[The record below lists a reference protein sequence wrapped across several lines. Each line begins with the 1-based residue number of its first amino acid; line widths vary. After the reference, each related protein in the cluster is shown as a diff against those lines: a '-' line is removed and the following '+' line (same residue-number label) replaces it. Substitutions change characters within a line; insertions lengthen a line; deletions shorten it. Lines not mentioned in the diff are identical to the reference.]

1 MDALGL
7 WITVLGTLLT
17 AIGTSVTLLQ
27 ARKVRKYRSQ
37 IAFDLRKLRLSEV
50 QGDLRDALN
59 EVRKLITPLVP
70 IEQLKRGQD
79 ERLILHRIQSRI
91 DNALNFMD
99 LSGGD
104 ADIRGKISQAQLALR
119 DYQKATSPE
128 QQQEN
133 LQRHHELIPN
143 AISLCRQRIMHL
155 DQERR

>member
-133 LQRHHELIPN
+133 LQRHHELIQN